1 MLVRWVSLCCLQSVT
16 NKWWLLPDNNRSFGL
31 ARLGFDLIVSSH
43 FHEIEYGKKRFGE
56 SIGVSIYLM
65 RTSLF
70 HIHTMIHY

>member
-1 MLVRWVSLCCLQSVT
+1 
-16 NKWWLLPDNNRSFGL
+16 
-31 ARLGFDLIVSSH
+31 LGFDLIVSSH